1 MTSYHKSSINLWMS
15 LYSMFVVG
23 CSGPRQYKIDFAKFC
38 VFSEFITTFLLLKYK
53 HSSKKMLAGS
63 FKLFICRNTSS
74 SAHCKVF
81 WWRCIAP
88 PEMIVSIP
96 KTLVWMYQ
104 NSLCHPKETNV
115 GWKFTCCW
123 ISLVERKW
131 RPLKPFS
138 LFGGSNNTWDGSC
151 SLASWVALASL
162 AACYVLETSCRIR
175 DDALRIQ
182 WHGGWD
188 GRQRLGSHDHGRAP
202 LHVFQI
208 HAQPDRGDSSHAGLG
223 GSCLSSWPQWG
234 APRGWSGGERRPEEG
249 GGGGELPWW
258 KPSSVLNAWVMEAA
272 FIPRG
277 RRLWSWQKL

>member
-1 MTSYHKSSINLWMS
+1 MKMYCTTWNDCINIKDIS
-15 LYSMFVVG
+15 L
-23 CSGPRQYKIDFAKFC
+23 
-38 VFSEFITTFLLLKYK
+38 
-53 HSSKKMLAGS
+53 
-63 FKLFICRNTSS
+63 N
-74 SAHCKVF
+74 
-81 WWRCIAP
+81 
-88 PEMIVSIP
+88 
-96 KTLVWMYQ
+96 Q

-175 DDALRIQ
+175 DDALRIR

>member
-1 MTSYHKSSINLWMS
+1 
-15 LYSMFVVG
+15 
-23 CSGPRQYKIDFAKFC
+23 
-38 VFSEFITTFLLLKYK
+38 
-53 HSSKKMLAGS
+53 
-63 FKLFICRNTSS
+63 
-74 SAHCKVF
+74 
-81 WWRCIAP
+81 
-88 PEMIVSIP
+88 MIVSIP

-175 DDALRIQ
+175 DDALRIRR
-182 WHGGWD
+182 HGGWD

-234 APRGWSGGERRPEEG
+234 APRGWSGGDRRPEEG

-277 RRLWSWQKL
+277 PAGFGHGKNYNLTFSGAGTIIGGSSSGQWDKFNRPPDISSLCPLSPKTDEKCKVAILINCKSQTHFLILIKI